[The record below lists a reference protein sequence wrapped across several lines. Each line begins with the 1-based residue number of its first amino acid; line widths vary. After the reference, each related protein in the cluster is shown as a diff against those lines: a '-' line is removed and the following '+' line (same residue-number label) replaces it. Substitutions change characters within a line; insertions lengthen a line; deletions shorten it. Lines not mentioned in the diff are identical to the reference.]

1 MQKDI
6 NYYFILFFLFCLAAG
21 HQFKFPDQI
30 TSRFLRDTR
39 ISNQGKVYISYILVW
54 FWQSE
59 NLRAYDGTCARAG
72 FFVRAS
78 TNASAML
85 FGGRI
90 VYTSLYLK
98 LQVDVFISW

>member
-1 MQKDI
+1 MTNICLTFHASVVIAHLFTNFMQKDI

-54 FWQSE
+54 F
-59 NLRAYDGTCARAG
+59 
-72 FFVRAS
+72 
-78 TNASAML
+78 
-85 FGGRI
+85 
-90 VYTSLYLK
+90 
-98 LQVDVFISW
+98 